1 MKKIFLAIL
10 FLTAVCQAYAFDW
23 GAGYNNGG
31 PTVRFRW
38 DDTFTSEL
46 SVDLAYSN
54 SPGNSSS
61 VNSTTVINIAPLNTV
76 IYKNDFIRL
85 NGGVRLGDIITY
97 TSPYYLNGGVK
108 ETLFSANSY
117 IFSILIPEL
126 EVNVPWVKGLVL
138 IGDISAGF
146 QWAYSTATLKP
157 TSFSASITGVT
168 LANVGVIYYFGEG
181 SKPDQSAPK
190 APQAKTAPVVQPAAA
205 TPRTAATAVA
215 PAAAKPAA
223 GAAKPNDAMQGE
235 EDNTGNAE
243 NN

>member
-10 FLTAVCQAYAFDW
+10 LLTAACQAYAFDW

-46 SVDLAYSN
+46 SVDVAYSN
-54 SPGNSSS
+54 TPGYSSS

-76 IYKNDFIRL
+76 IYKNDYIRL

-97 TSPYYLNGGVK
+97 VGPYNGGVK

-146 QWAYSTATLKP
+146 QWAYSTATQKP
-157 TSFSASITGVT
+157 TSFSASINGVT

-181 SKPDQSAPK
+181 SKPDQSAQK
-190 APQAKTAPVVQPAAA
+190 APQVKAAPVAQPTAVTPRPAAA
-205 TPRTAATAVA
+205 AIA
-215 PAAAKPAA
+215 PAAAKPAS
-223 GAAKPNDAMQGE
+223 GVAKTNDAQQGD